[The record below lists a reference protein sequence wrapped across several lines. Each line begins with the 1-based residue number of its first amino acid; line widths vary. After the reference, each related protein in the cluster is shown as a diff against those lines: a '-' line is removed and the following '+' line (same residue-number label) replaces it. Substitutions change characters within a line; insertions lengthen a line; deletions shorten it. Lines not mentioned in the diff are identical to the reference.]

1 MEKALWPKWSI
12 TLLFLAPMEKA
23 PFYDKLLFELVI
35 VMVKDNK
42 MQHKRSNVSQNLFY
56 ALHEVDK
63 SNVTSSF

>member
-23 PFYDKLLFELVI
+23 RSYDKVLFELVI

-42 MQHKRSNVSQNLFY
+42 IQHKR
-56 ALHEVDK
+56 
-63 SNVTSSF
+63 